1 MIQLRDYQTRAVSA
15 TRNAYA
21 SGATAPLLVL
31 PTGGGKTIIFSYI
44 AFSSVQRGKKVLIL
58 VHRIELLR
66 QTQSKLQAFGLRVGL
81 ISPKYTPDYGAPVQ
95 VAMVQTMVKRL
106 GKYPEFDLIVTDE
119 CHHVSATTYMSVIG
133 NYSKAY
139 QLGVTAT
146 PIRSDGKGLGK
157 GHGGIFDTMVLGPS
171 TRELM
176 DMGFLVEPEIYIPPT
191 ELDMRGVKRSMGDF
205 NKKETAARVDKRGI
219 TGNALDHYHQLS
231 WQDPAVVFCVNVDHA
246 KHVAQEARDMGLR
259 AYSVDGSME
268 DRDRNRILS
277 GLGDGSVH
285 MVTSCDVISEGTD
298 IPAIA
303 CGISLRPTQS
313 TGLHLQQI
321 GRCLRPSPGKS
332 KAIWLDHVGNCAQ
345 IINGDMTVVHGF
357 PDDDREWSLEG
368 LVKAKRETE
377 KVERITLCVSCYL
390 AFKPTLAECPHCGAP
405 RKVKPRP
412 EIKVSAGE
420 LVKLDKTT
428 KLAAQ
433 KKRNAETG
441 KARTL
446 EDLEAL
452 AEARGYKKGWAKH
465 IFESRQRSGA

>member
-1 MIQLRDYQTRAVSA
+1 MIQLRDYQVQAVNDTRA
-15 TRNAYA
+15 AYA
-21 SGATAPLLVL
+21 SGKTAPLLVL
-31 PTGGGKTIIFSYI
+31 ATGAGKTICFSYI
-44 AFSSVQRGKKVLIL
+44 AFSSIKRGKKVLIL

-66 QTQSKLQAFGLRVGL
+66 QTQAKLQAFGLRVGL

-95 VAMVQTMVKRL
+95 VAMVQTMIKRL

-133 NYSKAY
+133 NYPKAY

-219 TGNALDHYHQLS
+219 TGNALDHYRQLS

-345 IINGDMTVVHGF
+345 IINGEMTVVHGF

-377 KVERITLCVSCYL
+377 KVERITLCQSCYL
-390 AFKPTLAECPHCGAP
+390 AFKPTLSECPHCGAP
-405 RKVKPRP
+405 RKIKPRP

-446 EDLEAL
+446 EELEAL

>member
-1 MIQLRDYQTRAVSA
+1 MIPLREYQYKSVDGVSA
-15 TRNAYA
+15 AFA
-21 SGATAPLLVL
+21 QGFHSPLLVS
-31 PTGGGKTIIFSYI
+31 PTGSGKTVTAAHMCYRTI
-44 AFSSVQRGKKVLIL
+44 QRKKTVLVL
-58 VHRIELLR
+58 LHRIELLR
-66 QTQSKLQAFGLRVGL
+66 QTQAKLQAFGLRTGL

-106 GKYPEFDLIVTDE
+106 GKYPNFDLIMIDE
-119 CHHVSATTYMSVIG
+119 CHHAPASTYG
-133 NYSKAY
+133 NVLDNYPRAY
-139 QLGVTAT
+139 HLGLTAT

-219 TGNALDHYHQLS
+219 TGNALDHYRQLS
-231 WQDPAVVFCVNVDHA
+231 WQDPAVVFCVNVNHA
-246 KHVAQEARDMGLR
+246 KHVAQEARDMGLK
-259 AYSVDGSME
+259 AYAVDGGME

-303 CGISLRPTQS
+303 CGISLRPTHS
-313 TGLHLQQI
+313 TGLHIQQI

-357 PDDDREWSLEG
+357 PDDEREWSLEG
-368 LVKAKRETE
+368 LAKAKRETE

-390 AFKPTLAECPHCGAP
+390 AFKPTLQECPHCGAP
-405 RKVKPRP
+405 RKMKPRP
-412 EIKVSAGE
+412 EIKVSEGE
-420 LVKLDKTT
+420 LVKLDKSA

-433 KKRNAETG
+433 KKRNAQTG
-441 KARTL
+441 QARTL
-446 EDLEAL
+446 EELEAL
-452 AEARGYKKGWAKH
+452 AKARGYKKGWAKH
-465 IFESRQRSGA
+465 IFESRQRAES